1 MFVPGGPLTLLGIE
15 YLVEPTAR
23 APEPARPRGP
33 LMRWLAGLLTTLVL
47 VTAAAAAHA
56 ESSRIRIAEQFGVG
70 FLPLHVIRDQKLIER
85 FGKERGL
92 EIEVVWAKLS
102 GGAALNEALL
112 ADTIDI
118 ASGGLAPL
126 LTIWDRTRGSV
137 DVKGVTALVSLP
149 YYLTSRN
156 PDVKTIADFTEKDRI
171 ALPSVTVS
179 IQARILQM
187 AAEQAFG
194 PGQFKR
200 LDALTV
206 ALPHPEAT
214 AAMLGGG
221 TEVTAHFTSPPFQE
235 QQLRDP
241 KIHKVL
247 SSYDVLGGPATAIV
261 LWAKAAFRDDNPGTY
276 AAFLDALAEA
286 VRIIEADKAE
296 AARTYVRVEGSKLD
310 PAFVQSII
318 ESPEITY
325 ALTPSHTGK
334 LADFMYRVGAIKNQ
348 PKDWRDYFFDNVH
361 DKAGS

>member
-1 MFVPGGPLTLLGIE
+1 MFVPGGPLTLLGVE
-15 YLVEPTAR
+15 YLAEPMAPASTAV
-23 APEPARPRGP
+23 PRGR
-33 LMRWLAGLLTTLVL
+33 LMRWLTGLL
-47 VTAAAAAHA
+47 AALAVMTVGTAAHA
-56 ESSRIRIAEQFGVG
+56 DSARIRIAEQFGVG
-70 FLPLHVIRDQKLIER
+70 FLPLHVIRDRKLIER
-85 FGKERGL
+85 YGKERGL
-92 EIEVVWAKLS
+92 DIDVVWAKLS

-118 ASGGLAPL
+118 ASGGVAPL
-126 LTIWDRTRGSV
+126 LTIWDRTRGSA
-137 DVKGVTALVSLP
+137 DVRGVAALVSLP

-156 PDVKTIADFTEKDRI
+156 PDVKTIADFTDEDRI

-194 PGQFKR
+194 PGQYRK
-200 LDALTV
+200 LDPLTV
-206 ALPHPEAT
+206 TLPHPEGT

-235 QQLRDP
+235 QQLKDP
-241 KIHKVL
+241 GIHKVL

-286 VRIIEADKAE
+286 VRIIEADKAA

-318 ESPEITY
+318 ESPEITFD
-325 ALTPSHTGK
+325 LTPSHTGK
-334 LADFMYRVGAIKNQ
+334 LADFMYRIGAIRSE
-348 PKDWRDYFFDNVH
+348 PRDWRDYFFDNIH